1 MSTKNLARTVIEGGR
16 APRNR
21 WERRRSNALERRWEA
36 QASARLRLALAP
48 EEISYQP
55 RPKVYAELR
64 DRLGPA
70 RRWLEAQVGRP
81 WNDVRSALIKRFDT
95 RTTAGCHILYDHI
108 LPSVQDHRRRFL
120 PPDFDVDE
128 VGKLVRGRR
137 RERICW
143 MRASLAPPSAQDQIW
158 MAARRV
164 GQRGS
169 ACFWFVRTEH
179 GAYRQCQRLSAAEV
193 ERFLALPDQLPPAVR
208 RPTAGSHRFAV
219 KAIRDAELFDDNAK
233 PEVISRKRM
242 LPRDVAHL
250 MAQPGSAS
258 ACSWFP
264 S

>member
-1 MSTKNLARTVIEGGR
+1 MSKKNLARTVIEGGR

-36 QASARLRLALAP
+36 PASARLRLALAP

-55 RPKVYAELR
+55 RPKVDAEFR

-70 RRWLEAQVGRP
+70 WRWLEAQVGRP

-95 RTTAGCHILYDHI
+95 RTTAGRHILYDHI

-137 RERICW
+137 RERIRW
-143 MRASLAPPSAQDQIW
+143 MRSSLAPPSAQDQIW

-169 ACFWFVRTEH
+169 AYFWFVQTEH

-193 ERFLALPDQLPPAVR
+193 ERFLALPISYRQQCDALLPA
-208 RPTAGSHRFAV
+208 PT
-219 KAIRDAELFDDNAK
+219 D
-233 PEVISRKRM
+233 
-242 LPRDVAHL
+242 LP
-250 MAQPGSAS
+250 
-258 ACSWFP
+258 
-264 S
+264 